1 MYYYYGL
8 HYKVDIVLEAV
19 VFGVSEYYNKLT
31 LFSAAS
37 SLEQNIPAFDLK
49 TIIIIIIFFISNYRF
64 YLHASVYCK
73 TPSTAAPALIARGR
87 VRSRRLATGGRRS
100 DESQAHPDQLYPLN
114 NNDTCIKFLKSKS
127 SNISC

>member
-37 SLEQNIPAFDLK
+37 SLEQNMPAFDLK
-49 TIIIIIIFFISNYRF
+49 TI
-64 YLHASVYCK
+64 
-73 TPSTAAPALIARGR
+73 
-87 VRSRRLATGGRRS
+87 
-100 DESQAHPDQLYPLN
+100 
-114 NNDTCIKFLKSKS
+114 
-127 SNISC
+127 